1 MEGQILKYEE
11 LPDLR
16 KELREIIGEM
26 GVTTESQNRM
36 PVFEVT
42 LKAREGIRAFENK
55 HGKIIVEGRLSQAH
69 KNLLETILWKK
80 EVCKPIKDEEGREY
94 LKVVYEQE
102 KIRRYLSQG
111 SKYSHKRYKMLL
123 DDMMKTV
130 ITIKTKKI
138 EVKGTLIMRIEKSK
152 VIKPVKSRSPIIPK
166 EVTLTSIIFGDVA
179 TALFENELRFTYDP
193 KRIMTLRNGI
203 SQAIVRYLKTHQ
215 GHPKAGY
222 RLKQL
227 IEILVG
233 EMENKR
239 WWKIREYLKEDA
251 KMLEDL
257 GVVINF
263 KEDRV
268 FVIKEKFTL

>member
-16 KELREIIGEM
+16 KELREIIGEL
-26 GVTTESQNRM
+26 GVTTESQNRL
-36 PVFEVT
+36 PVYEPT
-42 LKAREGIRAFENK
+42 LRATYGVRVFKNK
-55 HGKIIVEGRLSQAH
+55 HGEIIVEGRLGQAH
-69 KNLLETILWKK
+69 KNLLEAILWKK

-111 SKYSHKRYKMLL
+111 SKYSNKTYKTLL

-138 EVKGTLIMRIEKSK
+138 EVTGTLIMRIEKSK
-152 VIKPVKSRSPIIPK
+152 VIKPIQSRSPIIPK

-179 TALFENELRFTYDP
+179 TALFENELRFTYNP
-193 KRIMTLRNGI
+193 KKITSLRNGI
-203 SQAIVRYLKTHQ
+203 SQAIVRYLQTHQ
-215 GHPKAGY
+215 NHPQAGY
-222 RLKQL
+222 HLKPL
-227 IEILVG
+227 LEILVG

-268 FVIKEKFTL
+268 FVIKEKFRL